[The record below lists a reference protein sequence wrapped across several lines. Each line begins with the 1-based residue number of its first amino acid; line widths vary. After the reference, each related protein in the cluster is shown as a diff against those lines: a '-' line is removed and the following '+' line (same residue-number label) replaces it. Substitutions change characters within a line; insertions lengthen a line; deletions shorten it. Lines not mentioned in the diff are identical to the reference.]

1 MILVIDNY
9 DSFTYNLVQYLG
21 ELGAT
26 LEVYRND
33 QITLEKMTQ
42 INPEAILISSGSG
55 RPDEAG
61 ISMAAI
67 RHFTGRIPIL
77 GVGLGH
83 QCIARCFGGQVVQ
96 AHRVMHGKT
105 SEIIHDGKTLFQGI
119 ASPLTATRYHS
130 LILERESL
138 APVFRISGE
147 TAAGEVM
154 ADPATWNTPWK
165 GSNLI
170 QHRSRPRGKKD
181 PGEFFKTNSPY
192 FDKNNNL
199 MDGMFIRT
207 GPGDDRRD

>member
-154 ADPATWNTPWK
+154 AIRHLEYPLEGIQFDPASIQTPE
-165 GSNLI
+165 
-170 QHRSRPRGKKD
+170 GKKILGNFLKRI
-181 PGEFFKTNSPY
+181 PHTSIKTT
-192 FDKNNNL
+192 
-199 MDGMFIRT
+199 I
-207 GPGDDRRD
+207 

>member
-33 QITLEKMTQ
+33 QITLEKMAQ
-42 INPEAILISSGSG
+42 KNPEAILISSGPG

-96 AHRVMHGKT
+96 AHRIMHGKT
-105 SEIIHDGKTLFQGI
+105 SEMIHDGKTLFQGI

-138 APVFRISGE
+138 PSVFRISGE

-154 ADPATWNTPWK
+154 AIRHQKYPLEGIQFDPASILTPE
-165 GSNLI
+165 
-170 QHRSRPRGKKD
+170 GKKILGNFLKCI
-181 PGEFFKTNSPY
+181 PHPSIKTT
-192 FDKNNNL
+192 
-199 MDGMFIRT
+199 I
-207 GPGDDRRD
+207 